1 MKLTEKRLKEIIK
14 EEIAR
19 MQEGPGLGGK
29 LGKTLTRQAVQH
41 RTHAQSLANVDRR
54 ASLNDKEKRLADR
67 EKKIQTYLAELGEQ
81 LIMDP
86 SMEFPSRVVVD
97 GGDPKSFK
105 DYLQDDIEIDEGVME
120 MLNMPGQKMPGI
132 KGRNIIPL
140 AVMDSVLASQSIEQ
154 VFVWDVHGKT
164 KDGKLKDKI
173 QDIKTKYKGK
183 GVTAA
188 QELQNRPKQQGEE

>member
-1 MKLTEKRLKEIIK
+1 
-14 EEIAR
+14 
-19 MQEGPGLGGK
+19 
-29 LGKTLTRQAVQH
+29 
-41 RTHAQSLANVDRR
+41 
-54 ASLNDKEKRLADR
+54 
-67 EKKIQTYLAELGEQ
+67 
-81 LIMDP
+81 MDP